1 MKIFYFLLSFALI
14 FSDLNAQ
21 ITITSIDM
29 PSDNEDYL
37 VSNSFDLS
45 FDPEASGAD
54 YSWDFSDLVSF
65 SQDTISFVGIGS
77 MPFIF
82 QIIFNNPFDPNFQAS
97 EARNFNNLDLIPQL
111 PIESA
116 FLFTKTSST
125 ALEELGYGVSLGG
138 LDLPIQ
144 YSDKKTI
151 YEFPLNFGDSGN
163 DDYAFSIA
171 VPGLGYLGESGNQS
185 YEVDGWG
192 TLTTSFGTFDVLR
205 TKIQQSYED
214 TIYVDSNEFGITIPR
229 DLIIYEW
236 LGENTG
242 IPLLQITTEFGLVTS
257 VVYQDSLQI
266 ATGISRIEPASN
278 DFILYPQPAINN
290 VSIAFEN
297 VPKSDVNISIYD
309 LSGKLVFKENY
320 SSQKIIQVLTST
332 LNSGLYMLEVEAD
345 QSSKVEKLIIR

>member
-1 MKIFYFLLSFALI
+1 MKIVYFLLPFALLCTE
-14 FSDLNAQ
+14 LNAQ

-45 FDPEASGAD
+45 FDPEATGED
-54 YSWDFSDLVSF
+54 YIWDFSDLLPI

-82 QIIFNNPFDPNFQAS
+82 QIIFNNPFDPNFQAT
-97 EARNFNNLDLIPQL
+97 EAREFNNLDLIPQL

-116 FLFTKTSST
+116 YLFTKTSST

-144 YSDKKTI
+144 YSDKKTV
-151 YEFPLNFGDSGN
+151 YEFPLNFDDSGS
-163 DDYAFSIA
+163 DDYAFSIE

-192 TLTTSFGTFDVLR
+192 SLTTSFGTFEVLR

-214 TIYVDSNEFGITIPR
+214 TIYVDSNGFGLTIPR
-229 DLIIYEW
+229 ELIIYEW

-266 ATGISRIEPASN
+266 PTAISHLEYASN
-278 DFILYPQPAINN
+278 TFTLYPQPASSM
-290 VSIAFEN
+290 VTLAFEN
-297 VPKSDVNISIYD
+297 VPKSEVNISIYD

-320 SSQKIIQVLTST
+320 PSQKKIQVLTSI
-332 LNSGLYMLEVEAD
+332 LNPGLYMLEMKAD
-345 QSSKVEKLIIR
+345 QSSKVEKLIIQ